1 LRAYDFAGRRM
12 RSPVRRFCSASA
24 ETCRSGSD
32 HIASRGRFMRRKY
45 NLPPSPLAPRQLVK
59 FDFADPEQS
68 RAAIEY
74 LTERLGRLARG
85 KRAFRSE
92 FDRLLAPAEAW
103 SRAVYAEARMEPDRV
118 VPNDLYPQEVW
129 YASQIRSL
137 AAEIRR
143 LREKEPDLVLG
154 IALTLG
160 ELIGEARAHLSHG
173 EDAARGLKA
182 MSNARAGH
190 EQVHGT
196 KEIKEARWR
205 GHVSAFQRYR
215 ASGHPITVA
224 ESLAAK
230 ERGVDPK
237 TIFNARKRAKL
248 E

>member
-1 LRAYDFAGRRM
+1 MGRKR
-12 RSPVRRFCSASA
+12 
-24 ETCRSGSD
+24 
-32 HIASRGRFMRRKY
+32 Y
-45 NLPPSPLAPRQLVK
+45 LPPSPLAPRQLVK

-74 LTERLGRLARG
+74 LTDRLSRLARG
-85 KRAFRSE
+85 KRAFPSE

-103 SRAVYAEARMEPDRV
+103 SRAVYAEAGMKPDAAV
-118 VPNDLYPQEVW
+118 ADDLYPQDVW

-137 AAEIRR
+137 AAEVRR

-173 EDAARGLKA
+173 TDAARGLKA
-182 MSNARAGH
+182 VLSARAGH

-196 KEIKEARWR
+196 KEVKEARWQ
-205 GHVSAFQRYR
+205 GHVRAFQKYC
-215 ASGHPITVA
+215 ADGHSITA
-224 ESLAAK
+224 ADLLAAK
-230 ERGVDPK
+230 ERGVNPK
-237 TIFNARKRAKL
+237 TIFSARKRPKV